1 MEFLGKLIKGGGI
14 LIYPLFILLFWGLV
28 IIMIKSIT
36 LQRKRIVNAQVVDE
50 IEQLLLDNRAP
61 EASAYCKQ
69 HPMPITNIIL
79 AGILNYEKNEAE
91 LKEILEEAGR
101 QEIPGIRSYLTT
113 LGTIANLAPLTG
125 LLGTVLGMIS
135 VFATLSRQT
144 TVNANMLAGGISEA
158 LLTTAFGL
166 VIAMPTLA
174 FYNHFTTRVNN
185 MIIQMEKISLHMV
198 AVLKRH

>member
-1 MEFLGKLIKGGGI
+1 MEFFGKLIEGGGI

-28 IIMIKSIT
+28 IIVIKSIT

-185 MIIQMEKISLHMV
+185 MVIQMEKISLHMV

>member
-28 IIMIKSIT
+28 IIVIKSIT

-185 MIIQMEKISLHMV
+185 MVIQMEKISLHMV